1 MNLATMIR
9 KPSAFLPPVMSCT
22 ALATVLIHIALYGI
36 VREGDEGTAAHIF
49 QLLITAQ
56 VPIVAFFSFKWLPR
70 FPRPA
75 LETLALQIVALT
87 AAFAPVYYFNL

>member
-1 MNLATMIR
+1 MNLATMLR
-9 KPSAFLPPVMSCT
+9 KPSAFLPLVMSIA
-22 ALATVLIHIALYGI
+22 ALATVVIHIALYGI

-49 QLLITAQ
+49 QLLISAE
-56 VPIVAFFSFKWLPR
+56 VPTVAFFIYKWLPR

-75 LETLALQIVALT
+75 LETLTLQIVAVL